1 MLKKVTTEYFIT
13 STERE
18 KIARAYVACNA
29 QREGGKKNTAHLS
42 AVAAV
47 RKQRERKWYRWLEKR
62 KEERWYK

>member
-47 RKQRERKWYRWLEKR
+47 RKQRERKWYR
-62 KEERWYK
+62 